1 MKKIWLIVG
10 MMVLLA
16 GCSSVETFETLGD
29 ISHIS
34 ATEPAQRK
42 VMLTLPADAALDAA
56 IQDPGASMYAC
67 DGYTMVLQMFDA
79 GDMEAT
85 IRALSG
91 FSPKD
96 LTVMESV
103 CGDHIRYDWVWTAA
117 AEEGDLVCRGTVLDD
132 GNYHYT
138 LCVMAQAATAG
149 ELTQA
154 WNDLFASF
162 CLAT

>member
-1 MKKIWLIVG
+1 MKKWLWILLT
-10 MMVLLA
+10 MVLLT
-16 GCSSVETFETLGD
+16 GCGSVETFETLGD

-34 ATEPAQRK
+34 ATEPAIRQ
-42 VMLTLPADAALDAA
+42 VMLTLPADAALETGG
-56 IQDPGASMYAC
+56 QDFGASMYAC

-85 IRALSG
+85 IRTLSG

-96 LTVMESV
+96 LTVLESV
-103 CGDHIRYDWVWTAA
+103 CGDHTRYDWVWTAA

-132 GNYHYT
+132 GDYHYT
-138 LCVMAQAATAG
+138 LCVMAQASTAG

-154 WNDLFASF
+154 WNELFASF